1 MAGTMADDGSA
12 EDVVFALLR
21 VLPADVADGLLTR
34 LGGPEADAL
43 RTRLAAPAD
52 PTPPAALDDALTRFF
67 DLQRIAD
74 RPPPPAP
81 KPDVAEPPPTPAVVE
96 EVRALPPDRL
106 ARALAGESPAAAAM
120 VLSCL
125 DPAAIGQ
132 VMKRLPPEMR
142 ADLTVRLGRPG
153 GRNPELVER
162 LATAVAEKARK
173 LANVPAD
180 PTPEERAEALADIL
194 RALPRPERTPLLQ
207 RLEAAEP
214 VLSAAVRER
223 LYRIEDILRVPDR
236 QLQALLTELDV
247 KKLAQALK
255 DIDPAVRAKV
265 TANMSSRA
273 KTVLGEESEL
283 LGNVSPGVVKTARS
297 DVLAVLRRLE
307 DEGRVTIEE

>member
-1 MAGTMADDGSA
+1 MADGAA
-12 EDVVFALLR
+12 EDVVFTLLR
-21 VLPADVADGLLTR
+21 ALPADVADTLLAR

-43 RTRLAAPAD
+43 RARLAAPAD

-74 RPPPPAP
+74 RAPPPAP
-81 KPDVAEPPPTPAVVE
+81 PPEPPAAPTAPAAVE
-96 EVRALPPDRL
+96 EVRGLPPDKL

-125 DPAAIGQ
+125 DAAAIGQ
-132 VMKRLPPEMR
+132 VMKRLPSDTR
-142 ADLTVRLGRPG
+142 ADLAVRLGRPG
-153 GRNPELVER
+153 GRNPEMVER
-162 LATAVAEKARK
+162 LAAAVAEKARK
-173 LANVPAD
+173 LAGVPAD
-180 PTPEERAEALADIL
+180 PTPDERAETLADVF

-214 VLSAAVRER
+214 ALSAAVREK

-283 LGNVSPGVVKTARS
+283 LGNVSASVVKAARA

-307 DEGRVTIEE
+307 EEGRVTIEE